1 MSLHQKIWG
10 LGLLTLAVTMG
21 IVWAISL
28 ATGAATAPLWGA
40 AVGGGGVLLVM
51 GLGARLIYGGV
62 FRALTLCLRNGCE
75 PGPSGRSA
83 CGISSTAPAELKEL
97 YAAAEELADKACHA
111 SGVLHGIL
119 GGMPLAYL
127 LVDVD
132 ERATHT
138 NQECLDML
146 EIDGPVGACLG
157 KTLAE
162 LFYND
167 PGRETA
173 VGKSI
178 RQGQNFR
185 NLSVTITGH
194 KGRRIDVLANVFPV
208 YDEHQTCLGG
218 LCLYVDMTA
227 LKKAEQVITEK
238 NQRMEAAALELE
250 RAVQELAA
258 IAEGLVAGIGR
269 SNKDTNR
276 ASRLLSEVAT
286 AMNEMTATVREVA
299 QNAANASTAS
309 TQTRDKAHEGATV
322 VRNATQSIE
331 EVHEVSMALKSDMV
345 LLNNHARAISEIM
358 NVISDIADQTNLLAL
373 NAAIEAARAGDAGRG
388 FAVVADEVRKLA
400 EKTVTSTNN
409 VGNAINAI
417 QQSTSKSMASMDN
430 AVNQIEQATGF
441 AGESGQALEAIVGTV
456 EDTTGRIS
464 AIAAASEEQSVTSE
478 QINRSIVEAND
489 VMVGTARSM
498 GEVRQETDK
507 LVALTQRLADLTGRL
522 KE

>member
-1 MSLHQKIWG
+1 MSPHQKIWG
-10 LGLLTLAVTMG
+10 LGLSALAVGIG
-21 IVWAISL
+21 IVWAIGL
-28 ATGAATAPLWGA
+28 VTGAAAAPLWGA
-40 AVGGGGVLLVM
+40 AVGGVAVLLVT
-51 GLGARLIYGGV
+51 GLGAQLIYGGA
-62 FRALTLCLRNGCE
+62 FRALTLFLRGDCA
-75 PGPSGRSA
+75 PGQSGRSSCCSGSA
-83 CGISSTAPAELKEL
+83 ASAELKEL
-97 YAAAEELADKACHA
+97 HAEAEKLVGKACHA

-119 GGMPLAYL
+119 SGMPLAYL
-127 LVDVD
+127 LVDVN

-146 EIDGPVGACLG
+146 EIDGPVEACLG

-178 RQGQNFR
+178 RHGQNFH

-208 YDEHQTCLGG
+208 YDEHKTCLGG

-250 RAVQELAA
+250 KSVQELAA

-269 SNKDTNR
+269 SNNDTAR

-309 TQTRDKAHEGATV
+309 TQTRDKAHEGAAV
-322 VRNATQSIE
+322 VRNATRSIE
-331 EVHEVSMALKSDMV
+331 EVHEVSMELKSDMV
-345 LLNNHARAISEIM
+345 LLNNHAKAISEIM

-373 NAAIEAARAGDAGRG
+373 NAAIEAARAGEAGRG

-400 EKTVTSTNN
+400 EKTVTSTND

-430 AVNQIEQATGF
+430 AVNQVEQANDF
-441 AGESGQALEAIVGTV
+441 AGESGQALDAIVGTV

-464 AIAAASEEQSVTSE
+464 AIAAASEEQSAASE
-478 QINRSIVEAND
+478 QINRSIVEVND
-489 VMVGTARSM
+489 VMAGTARSM
-498 GEVRQETDK
+498 KEVRQETDK

>member
-1 MSLHQKIWG
+1 MSLHQKLWG
-10 LGLLTLAVTMG
+10 LGLLALAVATG
-21 IVWAISL
+21 IVWAVGL
-28 ATGAATAPLWGA
+28 AAGAATAPLWGA
-40 AVGGGGVLLVM
+40 AVGGLGVLLVM

-62 FRALTLCLRNGCE
+62 FRALTLCLRDGCE
-75 PGPSGRSA
+75 PGPSGRSS
-83 CGISSTAPAELKEL
+83 CSTSSTAPAELKEL
-97 YAAAEELADKACHA
+97 YAAAEELAGKACHA

-119 GGMPLAYL
+119 RGMPLAYL
-127 LVDVD
+127 LVDVN
-132 ERATHT
+132 ERTTHT

-185 NLSVTITGH
+185 NLSVTIAGH

-250 RAVQELAA
+250 RAEQELAA

-269 SNKDTNR
+269 SNNDTTR